1 MGGTLSV
8 KVSYYLYETRYCLGI
23 LCEEVFFFSFFPSLY
38 YYLFFNMLIFRP
50 FNLFFK
56 IASNFDSYIYLNF
69 EFLIFEI
76 VRNDEA
82 ATAHGKIV

>member
-1 MGGTLSV
+1 
-8 KVSYYLYETRYCLGI
+8 
-23 LCEEVFFFSFFPSLY
+23 
-38 YYLFFNMLIFRP
+38 MLIFRP